1 MLAYVLVIG
10 QRANAVLACLHRP
23 TRPALTHSSALACLS
38 ALSHPNH
45 SPNQAPVVRFYSL
58 SDAPN
63 GRHYRITV
71 KKEPHGVVST
81 YLHTHVTTGSMLEVM
96 VRTTRIFEYSNVD
109 ASVDYI
115 EPGGRCGTLS
125 CLLGPAL
132 SFSRHWSLSLRRP
145 RGGMSPLT

>member
-1 MLAYVLVIG
+1 M
-10 QRANAVLACLHRP
+10 
-23 TRPALTHSSALACLS
+23 
-38 ALSHPNH
+38 
-45 SPNQAPVVRFYSL
+45 VRFYSL

-96 VRTTRIFEYSNVD
+96 VRIPFLDSNIHVD
-109 ASVDYI
+109 ESVDYV
-115 EPGGRCGTLS
+115 EPGGRYGTLS

-132 SFSRHWSLSLRRP
+132 SFLRHWSLPAAATWRHVAPHLNTHTSNP
-145 RGGMSPLT
+145 HIC